1 MSKTL
6 NYLVESV
13 QATEYILLDVQ
24 HKFRKQVYNL
34 ISVMQEG
41 VGYVAFNDETSFPT
55 FRDYNSDDI
64 EKIVAVKV
72 KYDTDN
78 SATLLICI
86 DAEQIE
92 ESEGWFVAN
101 VWGDCDIQDIFNC
114 VKGAWELSNAN

>member
-1 MSKTL
+1 L
-6 NYLVESV
+6 NDFFR
-13 QATEYILLDVQ
+13 AAHLDI
-24 HKFRKQVYNL
+24 H
-34 ISVMQEG
+34 
-41 VGYVAFNDETSFPT
+41 ADTS
-55 FRDYNSDDI
+55 
-64 EKIVAVKV
+64 IVAVKV

-114 VKGAWELSNAN
+114 VKGAWELSNN